1 MSNELA
7 KNAYGF
13 NDSSDKHS
21 SGLVQAQASKAVQEI
36 QAALTIAAARPRNNA
51 AAFQRIMEACDR
63 PFLAE
68 SAIYTYPKGKTT
80 VTGASIRL
88 AEVLAQNWGNLSVG
102 IREISQSDGVSEV
115 EAFAWDLETNF
126 QETKIFHVS
135 HIRHTKQGSYKVTDP
150 REIYEMVA
158 NNGARRLRAC
168 ILSVIPGDI
177 VDAALERCEKTMSSG
192 KEPIGD
198 RIRKLISAFND
209 VGVKVEH
216 IEKRLGH
223 NMDATVEAE
232 MVTLRGIYKS
242 LKDGMAKR
250 EDFFDIGNATG
261 ETLDSVKDLLQT
273 KGKPNVAKG
282 STTPMEKPDTTV
294 ADYFGDEA
302 KVDPETGEVLPA

>member
-1 MSNELA
+1 MSNELMT
-7 KNAYGF
+7 NSYGF
-13 NDSSDKHS
+13 KEPQAPQTQ
-21 SGLVQAQASKAVQEI
+21 GLAHAQASKAVQEI

-80 VTGASIRL
+80 VTGPSIRL

-135 HIRHTKQGSYKVTDP
+135 HVRHTKQGSYKVTDP

-177 VDAALERCEKTMSSG
+177 VDAAVDRCQKTMSSG
-192 KEPIGD
+192 KEPIGE
-198 RIRKLISAFND
+198 RIKKLISAFNE

-232 MVTLRGIYKS
+232 MVVLRGIYKS

-250 EDFFDIGNATG
+250 EDFFEIGGVASEGQAT
-261 ETLDSVKDLLQT
+261 ESMKDLLAN
-273 KGKPNVAKG
+273 KSKPNTAK
-282 STTPMEKPDTTV
+282 TTPLPPEPVDNTV
-294 ADYFGDEA
+294 KEFFDE
-302 KVDPETGEVLPA
+302 ETGEVIPA

>member
-1 MSNELA
+1 MSNELM
-7 KNAYGF
+7 NTAYGF
-13 NDSSDKHS
+13 ADNKDKPS

-63 PFLAE
+63 PFLAD

-80 VTGASIRL
+80 VTGPSIRL

-135 HIRHTKQGSYKVTDP
+135 HTRHTKQGSYKVTDP

-177 VDAALERCEKTMSSG
+177 VDAAVERCQKTMSSG
-192 KEPIGD
+192 KEPIGE
-198 RIRKLISAFND
+198 RIKKLISAFNE

-232 MVTLRGIYKS
+232 MVVLRGIYKS

-250 EDFFDIGNATG
+250 EDFFDIGGPNAEPLEG
-261 ETLDSVKDLLQT
+261 VKDLL
-273 KGKPNVAKG
+273 KDKAKPNVGKTA
-282 STTPMEKPDTTV
+282 TP
-294 ADYFGDEA
+294 ADYTKPIDNTVKEFFDE
-302 KVDPETGEVLPA
+302 ETGEVIPG